1 MRQDDDDFVNGDI
14 NRALAK
20 MRDISRKFPL
30 DLHPNGVA
38 LPIAAAFIRSLP
50 YVDKFLKRGEAFAAV
65 LQKKNSFKG
74 DLELVARSE
83 QQSESFFLMQVRAT
97 NRAIAIVDGMW
108 VEIADRLVRWPALS
122 HELDQARA
130 SGDALK
136 QELDATIA
144 AKDATIAAQDAALA
158 EAAADFD
165 SAMDLTC
172 AVFQNNLSD
181 EQRKRVERAL
191 FFAEARALINKLE
204 ALDDRM
210 NAIEATLPHPLPS
223 PSPQPMSDL
232 DGERSDAS

>member
-1 MRQDDDDFVNGDI
+1 MRQDDDDFVNADI

-50 YVDKFLKRGEAFAAV
+50 YVDKFLKKGEAFAAI
-65 LQKKNSFKG
+65 LQKEDSFKG

-83 QQSESFFLMQVRAT
+83 GQSESLFIMQVRAT
-97 NRAIAIVDGMW
+97 NRAIALVDGMW
-108 VEIADRLVRWPALS
+108 VEIADRLVQFPRIA
-122 HELDQARA
+122 HELDQAQQER
-130 SGDALK
+130 GALK

-144 AKDATIAAQDAALA
+144 AKDAALAAKDAALA
-158 EAAADFD
+158 RADEDFD
-165 SAMDLTC
+165 SAMDLVC
-172 AVFQNNLSD
+172 AVFQNNLTE

-191 FFAEARALINKLE
+191 FFAEARALLDKLE
-204 ALDDRM
+204 ALDDRL

-223 PSPQPMSDL
+223 PPPQPMSDL